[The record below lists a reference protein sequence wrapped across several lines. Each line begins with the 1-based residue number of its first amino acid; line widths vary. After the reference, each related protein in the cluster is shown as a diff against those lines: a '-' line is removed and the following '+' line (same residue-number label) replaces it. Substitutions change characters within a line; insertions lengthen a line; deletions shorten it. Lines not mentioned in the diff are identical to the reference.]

1 MIHRS
6 RSWKAGASLNPIAAT
21 RLSAHNQSIVPFPW
35 PRRSSKT
42 EPRIRTADESLR
54 LRRIF
59 DETQHLAWRTLRRL
73 GVPADRLDDA
83 FQQVFLV
90 TSERLADIELGC
102 ERGFVYGV
110 ALRVAR
116 SFTRRGRE
124 VLGDE
129 PDLRPGC
136 HIDADAL
143 LDRRRLIEL
152 CDRIL
157 EQLGPEVREVF
168 VLHELEG
175 LSGSEVAR
183 LLKVPEGT
191 VYSRLRRARIRVREE
206 IQRLEAASSSPEAFS
221 G

>member
-1 MIHRS
+1 
-6 RSWKAGASLNPIAAT
+6 
-21 RLSAHNQSIVPFPW
+21 
-35 PRRSSKT
+35 
-42 EPRIRTADESLR
+42 
-54 LRRIF
+54 
-59 DETQHLAWRTLRRL
+59 
-73 GVPADRLDDA
+73 
-83 FQQVFLV
+83 
-90 TSERLADIELGC
+90 
-102 ERGFVYGV
+102 FVYGV

-116 SFTRRGRE
+116 TFTRRGRE

-136 HIDADAL
+136 QIDADAL

-183 LLKVPEGT
+183 LLKIPEGT